1 MMACPLPRPPW
12 RQGQLDGLCG
22 LYAAINALAYVL
34 APVVTVDRR
43 GAARMFKHGLAHI
56 AEHVPLTTAVRD
68 GIDPD
73 PWVALV
79 THLAEHVAA
88 KLDVPISVA
97 LPFAGNAKAGR
108 DEWLDLAR
116 RTIDAGDALLL
127 LLAGEHR
134 HYTMAARLTPRL
146 LGLHDSSGLQHLQL
160 SATGMGSSK
169 RRHRIQAEWTI
180 VLGLRPHRVR
190 ERPG

>member
-1 MMACPLPRPPW
+1 MASPLPRPPW
-12 RQGQLDGLCG
+12 LQGQLDGLCG

-43 GAARMFKHGLAHI
+43 WAARLFKHGLAHI

-68 GIDPD
+68 GIDPE

-79 THLAEHVAA
+79 THLSEHVAA
-88 KLDVPISVA
+88 KLDVPIIVT
-97 LPFAGNAKAGR
+97 LPFAGNAKVGR
-108 DEWLDLAR
+108 DEWLDVAR
-116 RTIDAGDALLL
+116 TTLDAGDALLL

-169 RRHRIQAEWTI
+169 RRHRIRAEWTI
-180 VLGLRPHRVR
+180 VLTLGQHRVR

>member
-1 MMACPLPRPPW
+1 MASPLPRPPW

-34 APVVTVDRR
+34 APVITVDRR
-43 GAARMFKHGLAHI
+43 WAARLFKHGLAHI
-56 AEHVPLTTAVRD
+56 AEHVPLATAVCD
-68 GIDPD
+68 GIDPE

-88 KLDVPISVA
+88 KLDVPISVT
-97 LPFAGNAKAGR
+97 LPFAGNAKVCR
-108 DEWLDLAR
+108 DEWVDLAR
-116 RTIDAGDALLL
+116 TTLDAGDALLL

-160 SATGMGSSK
+160 SATGLGSSK

-180 VLGLRPHRVR
+180 VLGLRQHQVR

>member
-1 MMACPLPRPPW
+1 MASPLPRPPW

-43 GAARMFKHGLAHI
+43 WAARLFKHGLAHI

-68 GIDPD
+68 GIDPE

-79 THLAEHVAA
+79 SHLAEHVAA
-88 KLDVPISVA
+88 KLDVSIIVT
-97 LPFAGNAKAGR
+97 LPFADNAKVGR
-108 DEWLDLAR
+108 DEWLDAAR
-116 RTIDAGDALLL
+116 STLEAGDALLL

-134 HYTMAARLTPRL
+134 HYTMAAQLTPRL

-160 SATGMGSSK
+160 SATGMGASK

-180 VLGLRPHRVR
+180 VLASRQHRVR

>member
-1 MMACPLPRPPW
+1 MASPLPRPPW

-22 LYAAINALAYVL
+22 LYATINALAYVL
-34 APVVTVDRR
+34 APVITVDRR
-43 GAARMFKHGLAHI
+43 WAARLFKHGLAHI
-56 AEHVPLTTAVRD
+56 AERVPLSTAVRD
-68 GIDPD
+68 GIDPE

-79 THLAEHVAA
+79 THLTEYLAA
-88 KLDVPISVA
+88 KLDVPIIVT
-97 LPFAGNAKAGR
+97 LPFAGNAKVGR

-116 RTIDAGDALLL
+116 TTLDAGDALLL

-180 VLGLRPHRVR
+180 VLALGQHRLR

>member
-1 MMACPLPRPPW
+1 MIACPLPRPPW

-34 APVVTVDRR
+34 APVITVERR
-43 GAARMFKHGLAHI
+43 WAARLFKHGLARI

-68 GIDPD
+68 GIDPE
-73 PWVALV
+73 PWVTLV
-79 THLAEHVAA
+79 THLAEHIAA
-88 KLDVPISVA
+88 KLDVPITVT
-97 LPFAGNAKAGR
+97 LPFASNAKVGR
-108 DEWLDLAR
+108 DEWFDLT
-116 RTIDAGDALLL
+116 RTTLDAGDALLL

-160 SATGMGSSK
+160 SAIGMGSSK

-180 VLGLRPHRVR
+180 VLALGQH
-190 ERPG
+190 